1 MTWTKPA
8 GRAALAAGLLGGSIA
23 AGAWVEA
30 RAFVVRRVRVPVLPP
45 GRRELRVLHISD
57 IHLMGHQ
64 NRKREFVSRLAGLRP
79 DLVIDTGDNISQ
91 PSALAPLLTALGELL
106 RRPGAFVFGSNDLS
120 APRFRNPIGYLFGN
134 SRPHRVESPEMPWR
148 RMRDAFT
155 AAGWVYLDNRSARLQ
170 VAGLTI
176 DLRGTGDAHHDLD
189 DYAQVAGPVA
199 TDADLTIGVTH
210 APYRRVLDAMTADG
224 VQLIFAGHTH
234 GGQICLPV
242 NRAII
247 DNCDLPTE
255 QASGLSSW
263 SAGGR
268 TAGLHVSAGLGT
280 APTVTLR
287 LFCRPEATLL
297 RLVPRD

>member
-1 MTWTKPA
+1 M
-8 GRAALAAGLLGGSIA
+8 A

-155 AAGWVYLDNRSARLQ
+155 AAGWVYLENRSARLQ

-189 DYAQVAGPVA
+189 D
-199 TDADLTIGVTH
+199 
-210 APYRRVLDAMTADG
+210 
-224 VQLIFAGHTH
+224 
-234 GGQICLPV
+234 
-242 NRAII
+242 
-247 DNCDLPTE
+247 
-255 QASGLSSW
+255 
-263 SAGGR
+263 
-268 TAGLHVSAGLGT
+268 
-280 APTVTLR
+280 
-287 LFCRPEATLL
+287 
-297 RLVPRD
+297 